1 MGSCIFSILFFVFGY
16 LTVECKVKLV
26 TVLYRHGDRSPVE
39 AFPTDPYQESAWPQ
53 GFGQLSQEG
62 MQQQFELGQFLR
74 KRYTGFLSENYMRS
88 EIVVRSTD
96 HDRTLMS
103 AASNLAGLYPP
114 NGSQVFHPGLAWQP
128 IPIHTVPQHED
139 ALLSFP
145 IPNCPSYQV
154 LMNETKTTEIYLNMT
169 KTYKDFLEMVR
180 NKTGLNTTSIE
191 MIWSIYDTLYCE
203 RKHGLRP
210 PAWVTPDVMKT
221 LELLKNF
228 SYQILFGVYKREKKC
243 RLQGGVLLGQV
254 IKNLYA
260 ATCLNLNQQLKM
272 IMYSAHDTTIVA
284 LQEAL
289 NVYNGLQPPYASCHI
304 IELHQDQN
312 GSYSVAMFYRNDST
326 ATEPYSLTLPGCAK
340 LCPLKY
346 FIRLTKSVI
355 PSHWRKECVVKS
367 CQAQDRVGRFL
378 TTIHFPSINT
388 LRYTDYPFQDRD
400 HDSRCFYLKSFCRP
414 IRCDRKINNPFW
426 PSNTLPYWC

>member
-88 EIVVRSTD
+88 E
-96 HDRTLMS
+96 
-103 AASNLAGLYPP
+103 
-114 NGSQVFHPGLAWQP
+114 
-128 IPIHTVPQHED
+128 
-139 ALLSFP
+139 
-145 IPNCPSYQV
+145 
-154 LMNETKTTEIYLNMT
+154 
-169 KTYKDFLEMVR
+169 DFLEMVR